1 MRGPQRRPA
10 SVVAVTSP
18 GASVSLSRSSDI
30 EPRRVAAMELRPL
43 GRTGVQVS
51 PLCLGAMM
59 FGAWGNTDH
68 EDSIRIIHRALD
80 AGINFIDTADVFSRG
95 ESEEIGGK
103 ALAGGRRENVVL
115 ATKVHGRM
123 RPWTLVASTTF
134 SRRPPASAL
143 PPISSDSPREN
154 TSAVSMKLIP
164 ASSARWM
171 MRIESSWSVLPHAPN
186 IIAPRQSGLTCTPV
200 RPSGR
205 RSMAATLRSSM
216 SLLLLKLTL
225 APGLVTATT
234 LAGRRWGPRMAGW
247 LGGLPV
253 VVAPILL
260 AITLEHGRSFGSRAA
275 GGALLGLLSLT
286 GFVLAYGWCARVMGW
301 LPAAAPG
308 WLGFLGMALLL
319 DEFAPPN
326 WVWFV
331 AVCSSFA
338 LAAAL
343 LPRAAAEPAGAAPR
357 FDLLLRAAATAA
369 LVLLLMGLAGAL
381 GPRLSGLLASFPV
394 LATVLAAFTH
404 VQEGPA
410 AAAQLLRGF
419 ATGLVAFAV
428 FCFVVAEMLPH
439 HAIAAAFLI

>member
-1 MRGPQRRPA
+1 MIQRRELPYWFG
-10 SVVAVTSP
+10 SSP
-18 GASVSLSRSSDI
+18 
-30 EPRRVAAMELRPL
+30 
-43 GRTGVQVS
+43 
-51 PLCLGAMM
+51 
-59 FGAWGNTDH
+59 
-68 EDSIRIIHRALD
+68 
-80 AGINFIDTADVFSRG
+80 
-95 ESEEIGGK
+95 
-103 ALAGGRRENVVL
+103 
-115 ATKVHGRM
+115 M
-123 RPWTLVASTTF
+123 RPWTFVASTTF

-143 PPISSDSPREN
+143 PRISSDSPRES

-171 MRIESSWSVLPHAPN
+171 MRIESSWSVLPQAPN

-205 RSMAATLRSSM
+205 RSMAATLRGSM

-301 LPAAAPG
+301 LPAAALG
-308 WLGFLGMALLL
+308 WAAFLLLTLLL
-319 DEFAPPN
+319 DQVDPPN
-326 WVWFV
+326 WVSFV

-343 LPRAAAEPAGAAPR
+343 LPRTAAETAGAATHL
-357 FDLLLRAAATAA
+357 DLLPHAGATAA
-369 LVLLLMGLAGAL
+369 LVLALTGLAGAL

-404 VQEGPA
+404 AQEGPA

-419 ATGLVAFAV
+419 AMGLVAFAA
-428 FCFVVAEMLPH
+428 FCFALAELLPESSVAVAFLVSA
-439 HAIAAAFLI
+439 AIALIAHALSFGVQRVLAR